1 MKGKINMPAGSIER
15 TNARKEE
22 IINACEKLY
31 QTMSFKDITLKEIGK
46 ETSFSRTSIYNY
58 FQTKEEIFLA
68 LLKREYDSW
77 IEQLGE
83 AMDSKETMADDEIAD
98 VLAGTLDKHRQLL
111 KIMSMNHY
119 DLEENS
125 RMELLVEFKVSYGNA
140 LKTVMKMLEKNV
152 KSFIINL
159 EQVDYI
165 DSSGIGALIY
175 ICSTIKKMSLKLAIA
190 NIHGSV
196 KKVIE
201 LTKLM
206 GYFPIAN
213 SIEEALLMVNE

>member
-1 MKGKINMPAGSIER
+1 MELKI
-15 TNARKEE
+15 RKNGDVY
-22 IINACEKLY
+22 IIDVTGEMDLY
-31 QTMSFKDITLKEIGK
+31 NSYKLKE
-46 ETSFSRTSIYNY
+46 
-58 FQTKEEIFLA
+58 L
-68 LLKREYDSW
+68 
-77 IEQLGE
+77 
-83 AMDSKETMADDEIAD
+83 
-98 VLAGTLDKHRQLL
+98 
-111 KIMSMNHY
+111 
-119 DLEENS
+119 
-125 RMELLVEFKVSYGNA
+125 
-140 LKTVMKMLEKNV
+140 VMKMLEKNV

-175 ICSTIKKMSLKLAIA
+175 ICSTIKKMNLNLAIA

-213 SIEEALLMVNE
+213 SIDEALLMVKE

>member
-1 MKGKINMPAGSIER
+1 MELKI
-15 TNARKEE
+15 RKNGE
-22 IINACEKLY
+22 IYIIDVNGEMDLY
-31 QTMSFKDITLKEIGK
+31 NSYKLKE
-46 ETSFSRTSIYNY
+46 
-58 FQTKEEIFLA
+58 L
-68 LLKREYDSW
+68 
-77 IEQLGE
+77 
-83 AMDSKETMADDEIAD
+83 
-98 VLAGTLDKHRQLL
+98 
-111 KIMSMNHY
+111 
-119 DLEENS
+119 
-125 RMELLVEFKVSYGNA
+125 
-140 LKTVMKMLEKNV
+140 VMKMLEKSV

-175 ICSTIKKMSLKLAIA
+175 ICSTIKKMNLKLAIS

-213 SIEEALLMVNE
+213 SVEEALLMINKEDLETKKYNVILSNKVASRILSHLEDMLNQQNIRTKTCSRENTKSTRCLYRQIRVKTKIFRKSY